1 MADWPVLRPGDR
13 VSFDGDEHQVVGLSG
28 TVVRLRS
35 DAGEQLVLAGH
46 LVASP
51 GFAVLDAEPG
61 PEVDA
66 FGLLDA
72 LTPEALAG
80 AKRCEQHVV
89 EVETGLP
96 VGASAGAIPRP
107 EFDPARTT
115 LNERDAAK
123 AAELGVG
130 VRTVQSWRA
139 RYAEQGLWGL
149 VDQRTARRLEGLGR
163 ADARLVEAVREVIA
177 EQTDASTGT
186 RSRLMRRVVK
196 RVEEVHGPGVVPL
209 LGRTAFYELVDRLS
223 QGKHTFGSAVTRR
236 QMANRPRGLFSP
248 TFAAR
253 PGEQVQIDSTP
264 IDVMVVLDDGL
275 PVRADLTIAVDV
287 ATRTIGA
294 AVLRPVGT
302 KAVDAALLLAKMLVP
317 EPMRPGWANAL
328 RLSASRMPHARL
340 VDIDTRM
347 REAAAR
353 PVIVPDQIV
362 IDHGRVFVSD
372 TFTRACDRLGISVQ
386 PARKDTPTDKGVVE
400 ATNSAVK
407 TLFAQHV
414 AGYTGGN
421 PTMRGRDVTGEWTI
435 GELQDLLDEWLIA
448 GWQHRPHEA
457 LRDPHQPRRM
467 LTPNERYA
475 SLVAAAGYLP
485 LTLSGEDYL
494 ELLPVEWRRI
504 TDEGIQIGNRTYNT
518 AALGPYRHQH
528 SGIIAKRGRWE
539 VHYDPYDV
547 SQVHLRTSDGWITAA
562 WTHLPMVSAPFADF
576 TWRHARR
583 LAGKGATETEV
594 ARVLDEL
601 LSRAEHGPDRAG
613 ARITARTR
621 AAQTGHRPA
630 LPEPAVAAAVDEPN
644 RPDAEVI
651 PFGVFD
657 AEAEAERWI

>member
-1 MADWPVLRPGDR
+1 MAGWPVLRPGDR
-13 VSFDGDEHQVVGLSG
+13 VIFDGDEHQVVGLSG
-28 TVVRLRS
+28 TVIRLRS

-51 GFAVLDAEPG
+51 GFAVLDAEPA
-61 PEVDA
+61 PAVDP

-72 LTPEALAG
+72 LPKDVLA
-80 AKRCEQHVV
+80 AARRRERHVV
-89 EVETGLP
+89 EVETG
-96 VGASAGAIPRP
+96 RP
-107 EFDPARTT
+107 GDVEPKPEYDPGRTT
-115 LNERDAAK
+115 LNERDVAK
-123 AAELGVG
+123 AAELGVA

-149 VDQRTARRLEGLGR
+149 VDQRTARAMQSLGR
-163 ADARLVEAVREVIA
+163 ADVRLIEAAREVIA
-177 EQTDASTGT
+177 EATDTSTGT
-186 RSRLMRRVVK
+186 RSRLMRRVVR
-196 RVEEVHGPGVVPL
+196 RVEEIHGPGVVPL
-209 LGRTAFYELVDRLS
+209 PGRTTFYQLVDRLAA
-223 QGKHTFGSAVTRR
+223 GKHTFGSAVTRR
-236 QMANRPRGLFSP
+236 QMANRPGGVFTP

-264 IDVMVVLDDGL
+264 IDVMVVLDDGV

-317 EPMRPGWANAL
+317 EPMRPGWTNAL

-362 IDHGRVFVSD
+362 IDHGSVFVSE
-372 TFTRACDRLGISVQ
+372 TFVRACNRLGISVQ
-386 PARKDTPTDKGVVE
+386 PARKGTPTDKGVVE
-400 ATNSAVK
+400 ATNAAVK
-407 TLFAQHV
+407 MLFAQHV

-421 PTMRGRDVTGEWTI
+421 PTMRGRNVTGEWTI
-435 GELQDLLDEWLIA
+435 GELQDLLDEWLIV

-457 LRDPHQPRRM
+457 LRDPHQPRRT

-485 LTLSGEDYL
+485 LALSGEDYL

-528 SGIIAKRGRWE
+528 SGVIAKRGRWE

-547 SQVHLRTSDGWITAA
+547 SQVHLRTPDGWITAA

-583 LAGKGATETEV
+583 LAGTGATETDI
-594 ARVLDEL
+594 ARALDEL
-601 LSRAEHGPDRAG
+601 LTRAEHGPDRAG

-621 AAQTGHRPA
+621 AAQATHRPA
-630 LPEPAVAAAVDEPN
+630 LPEPAEAPVADDRAG
-644 RPDAEVI
+644 PDAEVI

-657 AEAEAERWI
+657 ADAEAERWI

>member
-1 MADWPVLRPGDR
+1 MAGWPVLRPGDR
-13 VSFDGDEHQVVGLSG
+13 VSFDGGEHQVVGLSG
-28 TVVRLRS
+28 TMVRLRS

-46 LVASP
+46 LIASP
-51 GFAVLDAEPG
+51 GFVVLDAESG
-61 PEVDA
+61 PVIDQ

-72 LTPEALAG
+72 LPQQALA
-80 AKRCEQHVV
+80 AAQQRELHIV

-96 VGASAGAIPRP
+96 AGAPAGTQPRP
-107 EFDPARTT
+107 QFDPGRTT

-123 AAELGVG
+123 AAELGIG
-130 VRTVQSWRA
+130 VRTIQSWRA

-149 VDQRTARRLEGLGR
+149 VDQRTARTLEGLGR
-163 ADARLVEAVREVIA
+163 TDARLVGAVREVIA

-186 RSRLMRRVVK
+186 RSRLIHRVVK
-196 RVEEVHGPGVVPL
+196 RVEEIHGPGVVPL
-209 LGRTAFYELVDRLS
+209 PGRTAFYELIDRFS

-236 QMANRPRGLFSP
+236 QMANRPGGLFTP

-253 PGEQVQIDSTP
+253 PGEQVQIDSTS

-287 ATRTIGA
+287 ATRTICA
-294 AVLRPVGT
+294 AVLRPVDT

-328 RLSASRMPHARL
+328 RMSASRMPHARL

-372 TFTRACDRLGISVQ
+372 TFSRACNRLGISVQ
-386 PARKDTPTDKGVVE
+386 PARKGTPTDKGVVE

-435 GELQDLLDEWLIA
+435 GELQDLLDEWLIV

-467 LTPNERYA
+467 LTPAFRSSA
-475 SLVAAAGYLP
+475 S
-485 LTLSGEDYL
+485 
-494 ELLPVEWRRI
+494 I
-504 TDEGIQIGNRTYNT
+504 
-518 AALGPYRHQH
+518 
-528 SGIIAKRGRWE
+528 
-539 VHYDPYDV
+539 
-547 SQVHLRTSDGWITAA
+547 
-562 WTHLPMVSAPFADF
+562 
-576 TWRHARR
+576 
-583 LAGKGATETEV
+583 
-594 ARVLDEL
+594 
-601 LSRAEHGPDRAG
+601 
-613 ARITARTR
+613 
-621 AAQTGHRPA
+621 
-630 LPEPAVAAAVDEPN
+630 
-644 RPDAEVI
+644 
-651 PFGVFD
+651 
-657 AEAEAERWI
+657 